1 MRYDV
6 ALAACK
12 SYEDAEVSAALE
24 TAVTAAGGLDWVTP
38 GMRVALKLNLVSAM
52 KPEEAATVHPA
63 VVCAL
68 VRMLQARG
76 AHVVL
81 GDSPGGL
88 YNAAHLQRVYDV
100 TGLRA
105 AEALGAELNGDFS
118 VCSVSYPEA
127 VQARSFT
134 ETAYLRNA
142 DAIIDVCKLKTHGMM
157 GMTNAV
163 KNFFGIMTTK
173 SEAKHVVLRADSE
186 QAKYLR
192 ALPLHPSQRETMG
205 DGYSDFDYHLCIT
218 YDFIQELLSKGS
230 RIMVVAPAELKA
242 AVVEEL
248 RKSLSNYEL

>member
-105 AEALGAELNGDFS
+105 AEAL
-118 VCSVSYPEA
+118 VEA
-127 VQARSFT
+127 VLQKESCFSLRQLALSGGDLIAQGIPQGPEIGEILNDLLQRVIAGELSNEKTTLLEEAVAF
-134 ETAYLRNA
+134 AQRNA
-142 DAIIDVCKLKTHGMM
+142 CKK
-157 GMTNAV
+157 
-163 KNFFGIMTTK
+163 K
-173 SEAKHVVLRADSE
+173 
-186 QAKYLR
+186 
-192 ALPLHPSQRETMG
+192 
-205 DGYSDFDYHLCIT
+205 
-218 YDFIQELLSKGS
+218 
-230 RIMVVAPAELKA
+230 
-242 AVVEEL
+242 
-248 RKSLSNYEL
+248 